1 MDLQMPV
8 MDGMVFLRK
17 IRENPRTQNLPVM
30 VLSAANDQ
38 KLFQQASDLG
48 VFAWVV
54 KPADPQAIVKA
65 INQVASQDK
74 TKE

>member
-1 MDLQMPV
+1 
-8 MDGMVFLRK
+8 
-17 IRENPRTQNLPVM
+17 M

-54 KPADPQAIVKA
+54 KPADPNAIVKA
-65 INQVASQDK
+65 INQVAEQNK
-74 TKE
+74 K